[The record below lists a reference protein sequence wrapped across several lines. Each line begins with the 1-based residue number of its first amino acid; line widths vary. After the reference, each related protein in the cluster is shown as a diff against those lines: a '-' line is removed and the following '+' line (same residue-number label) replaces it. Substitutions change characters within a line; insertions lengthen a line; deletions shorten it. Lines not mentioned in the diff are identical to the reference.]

1 MGTYGERRSDK
12 KAGVTRVQQIEFR
25 RRPSTAAFML
35 RAFYPGRLRRAGPFP
50 PLRAAWTGHLAGGRT
65 LAELRRSIAAG
76 SATASSSLTLL
87 YPHVVGFPLQMVLL
101 THPSF
106 PVPIWRVL
114 QVRNHL
120 LQRRPIAVGA
130 VLDFATRVADQRT
143 LEKGVEVD
151 LATTVHEGSE
161 LVWESLNTFF
171 YRGRFGAAGPPSPLA
186 SAPEVTSEIVA
197 RWRTPAGG
205 GWRFGRLSG
214 DLNGIHW
221 WNAYA
226 RILGFRC
233 AFHHPQVVLGQCLA
247 ELPAAESAGALRLDA
262 WLKGPVYVGSEV
274 SLAAREE
281 PGGKTFALFADE
293 KRPAIVGR
301 WRAVPEDSRLRE
313 EER

>member
-1 MGTYGERRSDK
+1 
-12 KAGVTRVQQIEFR
+12 VQPIEFR

-35 RAFYPGRLRRAGPFP
+35 RAFYPGRLRRAGSFP
-50 PLRAAWTGHLAGGRT
+50 PLQATWTGHRAGGRA
-65 LAELRRSIAAG
+65 LAELRRSTAAG
-76 SATASSSLTLL
+76 TATASSSLPLL

-106 PVPIWRVL
+106 PVSIWRVL

-120 LQRRPIAVGA
+120 LQRRPIGVDA
-130 VLDFATRVADQRT
+130 VLDFSTRVSDQRT

-151 LATTVHEGSE
+151 LSTTVHEGPE
-161 LVWESLNTFF
+161 LVWESRNTFF
-171 YRGRFGAAGPPSPLA
+171 YRGRFGPAGPASPLA
-186 SAPEVTSEIVA
+186 PAPDAGSEIVA

-205 GWRFGRLSG
+205 GLRFGRLSG

-226 RILGFRC
+226 RILGFRR
-233 AFHHPQVVLGQCLA
+233 AFHHPQIVLGQCLA
-247 ELPAAESAGALRLDA
+247 ELSAGEPGGARRLDA

-301 WRAVPEDSRLRE
+301 WREVPEGSRLLE
-313 EER
+313 DAP